1 MVKRI
6 QSIIFFTLLS
16 TILIAQNPKTPD
28 FAPPVSYK
36 MLLSGTFAELRPN
49 HFHSG
54 IDITTYN
61 KEGIPYY
68 AIADAY
74 VSRIKVQ
81 AYGYGYALYL
91 THEGG
96 YVSVYAHISKY
107 NNKIGSYIRNLQYE
121 NQSFEIDH
129 YPEKNA
135 LIVKKGDIIGYSGNT
150 GRSTVPHLHFEIR
163 DEKSEHPLNPLLFY
177 EIPDNTKP
185 IIKNIRIY
193 PANSNTTVAGQ
204 NKIKTYIV
212 KSPTTSPNINYAGV
226 VNISGDVF
234 FGIETYDNI
243 SGTWNTC
250 GVYSIEVF
258 VDNKP
263 FYKHSMDRFSFD
275 ETRYINAL
283 IDYEEYK
290 KNYARYQWTKVMPGN
305 KLSIYS
311 LHENDGIL
319 QLKDENVHTIKYRIK
334 DYAANTS
341 EISFKVQKTASNNT
355 STKKKTVQK
364 DFVWNEHNYYLAQGF
379 LWKMPPDALYE
390 NIGFSYYQKES
401 SRYLSKLHYVHSVYT
416 PVQKYCEVLIK
427 PDKEIQFK
435 DRDKLTVVE
444 INKGKVIDCGGVWH
458 KGYIKTEVRSF
469 GVYTVWIDKTAP
481 VIRPIN
487 ITNNKN
493 ISNQKTI
500 KIKVTDNL
508 TGLAEYNAY
517 LNGEWILM
525 EYDGKYNLLT
535 YYFDNKLKKGKNDF
549 RLVVADEK
557 KNSSEYKAVLFY

>member
-1 MVKRI
+1 MIKRT
-6 QSIIFFTLLS
+6 QGIILFILFS
-16 TILIAQNPKTPD
+16 TIVIAQSPTKPD
-28 FAPPVSYK
+28 FAPPVNYK

-54 IDITTYN
+54 IDISTYN

-91 THEGG
+91 THKGG
-96 YVSVYAHISKY
+96 YVSVYAHLTKY
-107 NNKIGSYIRNLQYE
+107 NNKIGSYIKNLQYE

-129 YPEKNA
+129 YPEENV
-135 LIVKKGDIIGYSGNT
+135 LLVKKGDIIGYSGNT
-150 GRSTVPHLHFEIR
+150 GRSSVPHLHFEIR
-163 DEKSEHPLNPLLFY
+163 DEKSEHPLNPLRFY
-177 EIPDNTKP
+177 AIPDNVKP
-185 IIKNIRIY
+185 VIKNIRVY
-193 PANSNTTVAGQ
+193 PASINGTVAGQ
-204 NKIKTYIV
+204 AKPKSYVVT
-212 KSPTTSPNINYAGV
+212 SPTTSPNINYAGIIKV
-226 VNISGDVF
+226 SGPVF

-243 SGTWNTC
+243 SGTWNYC
-250 GVYSIEVF
+250 GVYSIVVF
-258 VDNKP
+258 VDGKL

-283 IDYEEYK
+283 IDYEAYK
-290 KNYARYQWTKVMPGN
+290 KTSVRYQWTKVMPGN
-305 KLSIYS
+305 KLSIYDT
-311 LHENDGIL
+311 HENNGIL
-319 QLKDENVHTIKYRIK
+319 KLNDEEVHTIKYRIK
-334 DYAANTS
+334 DYADNTS
-341 EISFKVQKTASNNT
+341 EISFKIQNNPT
-355 STKKKTVQK
+355 DLVKVERKKPQK
-364 DFVWNEHNYYLAQGF
+364 DFIWNQNNYYLEQGF
-379 LWKMPPDALYE
+379 LWKMPPTALYE
-390 NIGFSYYQKES
+390 NIGFTYYSKES
-401 SRYLSKLHYVHSVYT
+401 TKYLSKLHYVHSVYT
-416 PVQKYCEVLIK
+416 PVQDYCEVLIK
-427 PDKEIQFK
+427 PDKEILFK
-435 DRDKLTVVE
+435 NRDKLTVVE
-444 INKGKVIDCGGVWH
+444 INNGKVIDCGGVWH

-481 VIRPIN
+481 VIRPVN

-535 YYFDNKLKKGKNDF
+535 YYFDSKLKKGKNEF

-557 KNSSEYKAVLFY
+557 KNTSEYKAILFY

>member
-1 MVKRI
+1 MIKRI
-6 QSIIFFTLLS
+6 QSILFFTLLS
-16 TILIAQNPKTPD
+16 TIIIAQNPTTPD
-28 FAPPVSYK
+28 FAPPVNYK

-96 YVSVYAHISKY
+96 YVSVYAHLSKY
-107 NNKIGSYIRNLQYE
+107 NNEIGSYIKNLQYE

-129 YPEKNA
+129 YPEKNV
-135 LIVKKGDIIGYSGNT
+135 LLVKKGDIIGYSGNT
-150 GRSTVPHLHFEIR
+150 GRSSVPHLHFEIR
-163 DEKSEHPLNPLLFY
+163 DEKSEHPLNPLRFY
-177 EIPDNTKP
+177 EIQDNVKP

-193 PANSNTTVAGQ
+193 PANENSTVAGQ
-204 NKIKTYIV
+204 NKAKTYIV
-212 KSPTTSPNINYAGV
+212 KSPTTSPNINYAGIIKV
-226 VNISGDVF
+226 SGDVF

-243 SGTWNTC
+243 SGTWNYC

-283 IDYEEYK
+283 IDYEAYK
-290 KNYARYQWTKVMPGN
+290 KTSVRYQWTKLMPGN
-305 KLSIYS
+305 ELSIYS

-319 QLKDENVHTIKYRIK
+319 QLKDEKVHTIKYRIK

-341 EISFKVQKTASNNT
+341 EISFKIQKTASKNT
-355 STKKKTVQK
+355 STKKISVQK
-364 DFVWNEHNYYLAQGF
+364 DFVWNQHNYYLAQGF
-379 LWKMPPDALYE
+379 LWKMSPGALYE
-390 NIGFSYYQKES
+390 NIGFTYSQKES
-401 SRYLSKLHYVHSVYT
+401 SRYLSKLHYVHSIYT

-435 DRDKLTVVE
+435 DRDKLTIVE

-535 YYFDNKLKKGKNDF
+535 YYFDNKLKKGKNEF

-557 KNSSEYKAVLFY
+557 KNAAEYKAILFY